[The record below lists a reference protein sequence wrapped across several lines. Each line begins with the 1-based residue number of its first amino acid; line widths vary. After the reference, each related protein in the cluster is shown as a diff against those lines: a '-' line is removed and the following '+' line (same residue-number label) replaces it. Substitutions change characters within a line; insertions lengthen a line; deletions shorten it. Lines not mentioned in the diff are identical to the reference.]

1 MWDVN
6 RPPRGRLR
14 PARASGVLLFVLWLG
29 LTAQLPA
36 KPHVFGGYVDVAPL
50 ELTGQA
56 THVLKDQPDGFI
68 VAALLDKTRE
78 LRADQ
83 TGRQRLLGIVTAA
96 ERTDS
101 GLPLI
106 EVIELRP
113 ADWTE
118 PSLEISRSSH
128 GSWNGRG
135 SSLYPSLKE
144 EPLPGPSFSVASR
157 PDSDGDGVPDA
168 LDAFP
173 NDPTET
179 TDTDG
184 DGIGNNAD
192 PDDDGDEIPDDYELL
207 YGLNPLVDDALDD
220 LDLDGLSNAGE
231 FIAGTAANDPA
242 SVLAVTEIQFEPK
255 TGLRLEWP
263 SIAGRRYEVWASET
277 PEGSFKSIT
286 DSIIAEGAL
295 LSIDLPFDPEVP
307 NRFFLIQ
314 VRQP

>member
-1 MWDVN
+1 MRDLN
-6 RPPRGRLR
+6 GSPRGRLR
-14 PARASGVLLFVLWLG
+14 RAGARGALLAALG
-29 LTAQLPA
+29 WCLTLQLSA
-36 KPHVFGGYVDVAPL
+36 KPHVLDGYVEKAPL
-50 ELTGQA
+50 ELAAQA
-56 THVLKDQPDGFI
+56 THVLKDQPGGFI

-83 TGRQRLLGIVTAA
+83 TGRQRLLGIVAFR

-113 ADWTE
+113 ADWLE
-118 PSLEISRSSH
+118 PSRELARASH

-144 EPLPGPSFSVASR
+144 EPLPGPSFSVASL
-157 PDSDGDGVPDA
+157 PDSDGDGVPDL

-192 PDDDGDEIPDDYELL
+192 PDDDGDGIPDDYELQH
-207 YGLNPLVDDALDD
+207 GLNPLVDDALDD
-220 LDLDGLSNAGE
+220 FDLDGLSNLGE

-255 TGLRLEWP
+255 AGLRLEW
-263 SIAGRRYEVWASET
+263 SSVAGRRYEVLASESS
-277 PEGSFKSIT
+277 EGSFKSIT
-286 DSIIAEGAL
+286 ETITAEGAL

-314 VRQP
+314 VHQP

>member
-6 RPPRGRLR
+6 RPPRGKR
-14 PARASGVLLFVLWLG
+14 PAGASGVLLFALWFG
-29 LTAQLPA
+29 LTIQLSA
-36 KPHVFGGYVDVAPL
+36 KPHDFNGYVELAPS
-50 ELTGQA
+50 ELAGQA
-56 THVLKDQPDGFI
+56 THVLKDQPDGFV
-68 VAALLDKTRE
+68 VAALLDKTRD
-78 LRADQ
+78 LQADQ
-83 TGRQRLLGIVTAA
+83 TGRQRLLGIVALR

-106 EVIELRP
+106 EVIEVRP
-113 ADWTE
+113 ADWLE
-118 PSLEISRSSH
+118 PSPEISRASY

-144 EPLPGPSFSVASR
+144 EPLPGRAFAASL
-157 PDSDGDGVPDA
+157 PDFDGDGVPDL

-192 PDDDGDEIPDDYELL
+192 PDDDGDGIPDDYELL

-220 LDLDGLSNAGE
+220 FDLDGLSNLGE
-231 FIAGTAANDPA
+231 FIAGTAADDPA
-242 SVLAVTEIQFEPK
+242 SVLAVIVTQFEPK
-255 TGLRLEWP
+255 TGLRLEW
-263 SIAGRRYEVWASET
+263 SSVAGRRYEVWASET
-277 PEGSFKSIT
+277 PGGSFKSIT
-286 DSIIAEGAL
+286 ESITAEGAL

-307 NRFFLIQ
+307 DRFFLIQ